1 MCVTK
6 LTSYYYFI
14 PLHTTSFPFSLQDN
28 AKAETKSVSNGDV
41 VSVHEESTHTHLGTV
56 INTQGSMESSS
67 EEDNSSAQP
76 DQVQVQFHD
85 VLKDY
90 VGDFGFY
97 QILYTLHKSW
107 STCLACMYTLVTVF
121 LAAVP
126 EHRCD
131 LRDSARA
138 GFNCT
143 EEQLVATFIPNEK
156 RHGQILPSQC
166 QYYNFSALSYNFS
179 DVSISLDQ
187 CTMGNMSDLLPLV
200 DCDKWKYDTSF
211 YKSTIIDEVDFLGY
225 TWFLSNIVFQKI
237 PLLLKDI
244 SPFSGTLCV
253 RDQIWRRMQI
263 LCIGSVLWLDC

>member
-1 MCVTK
+1 MK
-6 LTSYYYFI
+6 LFI
-14 PLHTTSFPFSLQDN
+14 DTRFRELFFLLQDR
-28 AKAETKSVSNGDV
+28 AKEEFPSVPNGNVLTLHDEPTPYH
-41 VSVHEESTHTHLGTV
+41 SRTV
-56 INTQGSMESSS
+56 INTEQSTQSSTENSS

-131 LRDSARA
+131 LRESVPA

-166 QYYNFSALSYNFS
+166 QYYNFSVISYNMS
-179 DVSISLDQ
+179 DVSISLEQ
-187 CTMGNMSDLLPLV
+187 CAVRNTSDHLLKV

-211 YKSTIIDEVDFLGY
+211 YKSTIIEEVDFL
-225 TWFLSNIVFQKI
+225 V
-237 PLLLKDI
+237 
-244 SPFSGTLCV
+244 
-253 RDQIWRRMQI
+253 
-263 LCIGSVLWLDC
+263 SVLLPSYL

>member
-1 MCVTK
+1 M
-6 LTSYYYFI
+6 
-14 PLHTTSFPFSLQDN
+14 QDN

-41 VSVHEESTHTHLGTV
+41 VSEHEESTHTHLRTV
-56 INTQGSMESSS
+56 INTEQNTQGSTESSS
-67 EEDNSSAQP
+67 EEDNKSAQP

-143 EEQLVATFIPNEK
+143 EEQLFATFIPNEK

-166 QYYNFSALSYNFS
+166 QYYNFTALSYNFS

>member
-1 MCVTK
+1 M
-6 LTSYYYFI
+6 
-14 PLHTTSFPFSLQDN
+14 LQDS
-28 AKAETKSVSNGDV
+28 AKREIKSVSNGDV
-41 VSVHEESTHTHLGTV
+41 ISLDEEATPKLLRTI
-56 INTQGSMESSS
+56 INTEQNVQGSTDSSS
-67 EEDNSSAQP
+67 EEDNNSAHP

-131 LRDSARA
+131 LRESAPV

-166 QYYNFSALSYNFS
+166 QYYNFSVPSYNFS
-179 DVSISLDQ
+179 DVSYSLEQ
-187 CTMGNMSDLLPLV
+187 CAVGNMSGHLPLV

-211 YKSTIIDEVDFLGY
+211 YKSTIIDEVDFWDKVRFPLNVVY
-225 TWFLSNIVFQKI
+225 KKPTIQKSEFLF
-237 PLLLKDI
+237 
-244 SPFSGTLCV
+244 
-253 RDQIWRRMQI
+253 
-263 LCIGSVLWLDC
+263 